1 MFDAASFGAS
11 EMIITSVI
19 RIALAL
25 ALLLQRAVRNMN
37 CNLMAALAPRAYLVP
52 QRVAGIRRRQ
62 GRGFDAR
69 GRRT

>member
-1 MFDAASFGAS
+1 
-11 EMIITSVI
+11 MITTLAT
-19 RIALAL
+19 RIVLAL
-25 ALLLQRAVRNMN
+25 ALLVRRAVRNMN
-37 CNLMAALAPRAYLVP
+37 WNSMAAPAPKAYLVP

>member
-1 MFDAASFGAS
+1 
-11 EMIITSVI
+11 MITTLAT
-19 RIALAL
+19 RIVLAL
-25 ALLLQRAVRNMN
+25 VLLVRRAVGNMN
-37 CNLMAALAPRAYLVP
+37 WNSMAAPAPKAYLVP